1 MAFHTSTC
9 TTIICMIN
17 EVLIIS
23 EMNVLS
29 KPGAA
34 QQGSPE
40 EVPIIPW
47 RPSLLDLPTETI
59 EHILEVREDTHNKNF
74 RTTKVWLTGWFKSLE
89 MV

>member
-1 MAFHTSTC
+1 MAFHISTG
-9 TTIICMIN
+9 TTMLLTLQKKSMIN

-23 EMNVLS
+23 EMNVVS

-59 EHILEVREDTHNKNF
+59 EHILEVKEDAHK
-74 RTTKVWLTGWFKSLE
+74 KSFF
-89 MV
+89 